1 MGRKKNTKKV
11 EEDVSEDVGADEELL
26 FGELGGTP
34 EHPFPIG
41 PTPRFVPNEYPLPD
55 PVETEHH
62 DGVPDVPE
70 KKEEP
75 EKKPKRKRKSKADAD
90 APKEPGVEVS
100 SAPPAKKSR
109 KEQILEDF
117 MITQLPALRKEIKLK
132 KKEQAAFNVRDYP
145 QYFKSGGD
153 FTPTYCL
160 SLFGFLGKN
169 EIVCTQYGAFD
180 GNRHMVKTT
189 DGFNHVSLIIASLG
203 ASDTLSPEEMEHMM
217 KRFGREWFKIP
228 AKDAPR
234 VSSAYRFGDGHH
246 FKVVLTGIYED
257 SFFGENGVE
266 IKTANPVLRYEP
278 VRAAAPKQKKEAVP
292 KPVETEVVAE

>member
-11 EEDVSEDVGADEELL
+11 EDVVEDAGGDEDLL
-26 FGELGGTP
+26 FGELGGTA

-62 DGVPDVPE
+62 DGVPDVSE

-109 KEQILEDF
+109 KDQILEDF

-132 KKEQAAFNVRDYP
+132 KKEQSSFNIRDYP
-145 QYFKSGGD
+145 QYFKSGGE
-153 FTPTYCL
+153 FLPTYCL
-160 SLFGFLGKN
+160 ALFNFLGKN
-169 EIVCTQYGAFD
+169 EIVCTQYGVFQSS
-180 GNRHMVKTT
+180 RHMVKTV
-189 DGFNHVSLIIASLG
+189 DGFNHANLIISSLG
-203 ASDTLSPEEMEHMM
+203 ASDSLSSDEIEHMM

-234 VSSAYRFGDGHH
+234 VSSAYRYGELHQ
-246 FKVVLTGIYED
+246 FKVILTGIYED
-257 SFFGENGVE
+257 SFYDEDGTEV
-266 IKTANPVLRYEP
+266 KTANPVLRYEP
-278 VRAAAPKQKKEAVP
+278 VRSAPQKPKPKP
-292 KPVETEVVAE
+292 KPVEETVDQPKE